1 MRVSIVI
8 PVYNGSNYLAEAIDS
23 ALAQTYVDV
32 EVLVVND
39 GSRDDGATERIA
51 LGYGDRIRYIAKP
64 NGGVSSALNRGIAEM
79 TGDWFCWLSH
89 DDRFLPDKSERQIA
103 FLREHP
109 DARVAGCDF
118 VLIDDDGRVH
128 GQWRSPIAV
137 VRTGMDVM
145 ENWIFGCALMIHRDV
160 LAACGPF
167 NEENR
172 TTQDLEMWLRVV
184 EHAPIH
190 WLPEILCQ
198 LRQHPE
204 AGSRTETRYTKDKN
218 DLFARILTRYDAT
231 YFDPAATTPPRRAAL
246 YAWLARNAIGRDA
259 WDAARMCARRA
270 WREWPSLR
278 NPALPLLVLGVRGW
292 LAMGRLGG
300 RVGNVWK
307 RVRVRSR

>member
-8 PVYNGSNYLAEAIDS
+8 PVYNGANYVAEAIDS
-23 ALAQTYVDV
+23 ALAQTYGDV

-51 LGYGDRIRYIAKP
+51 RGYGDRTRYIEKP
-64 NGGVSSALNRGIAEM
+64 NGGVSSALNAGIHEM
-79 TGDWFCWLSH
+79 TGEWFCWLSH
-89 DDRFLPDKSERQIA
+89 DDRFLPLKTERQLA
-103 FLREHP
+103 FLRDHP
-109 DARVAGCDF
+109 EVRVVGCDF
-118 VLIDDDGRVH
+118 ELIDDHGRVH
-128 GQWRSPIAV
+128 GEWHSPIAE
-137 VRTGMDVM
+137 VRSGKDVLGG
-145 ENWIFGCALMIHRDV
+145 WIFGCALMIHRDV

-184 EHAPIH
+184 EQAPIH

-218 DLFARILTRYDAT
+218 DLFTRLLARYDAP
-231 YFDPAATTPPRRAAL
+231 YFDPEATTPRRRAAL
-246 YAWLARNAIGRDA
+246 YEWLARNAVARDA
-259 WDAARMCARRA
+259 FAAARLCARRA

-278 NPALPLLVLGVRGW
+278 NPALPLLLLGPRGW
-292 LAMGRLGG
+292 LWKLAFTAKSKNVLKRLGIG
-300 RVGNVWK
+300 R
-307 RVRVRSR
+307 